1 MAIYPLH
8 TSTIITKDVLINSPF
23 KAGMALI
30 IDSNGRAI
38 KADSQQLVF
47 NTIQQKYGKFL
58 GFSASDHDLS
68 SNTIIVPDNV
78 GNNHL
83 DINNRFIKNEN
94 TEYAVPKRG
103 LMDLQDTA
111 VSNFYNPSDISVISK
126 RGIGVYNTPGD
137 YFVTDQF
144 NPVLHGDYG
153 FDGLD
158 IQTINPGDLL
168 TFGGGINAGKLVK
181 VNANSFGPD
190 ILVVGQVSRY
200 NSSTGLLY
208 FRQNSYN
215 LSFGTASSTV
225 FALDAG
231 LTASYPISGTTWF
244 DLSGNSRNFTLING
258 PVYSSVNSGVIS
270 FDGTNDYAELN
281 YTLPNNT
288 ITVMVWYYSGIFSG
302 QSDLDSL
309 IANDNAGGP
318 GFDIRRRTDNTFQLI
333 DWFASSATLVV
344 ATVGSIANNSWY
356 LVVYTYDG
364 SRYETYLNNTKT
376 NDAAVTGPRN
386 TIAQTI
392 HIANEPFFG
401 SGGVRALAGFVSEVR
416 ILNRALTDTELT
428 TYYNATKSRYGL

>member
-8 TSTIITKDVLINSPF
+8 TTTIITKDVLINSPF

-30 IDSNGRAI
+30 LDTSGRAI

-47 NTIQQKYGKFL
+47 NSSYQKYGRFL

-68 SNTIIVPDNV
+68 GNTIIVPDNV
-78 GNNHL
+78 GNNYL

-94 TEYAVPKRG
+94 TEYVVPKRG

-181 VNANSFGPD
+181 VNVNSLGPD

-215 LSFGTASSTV
+215 LSFGNYISI
-225 FALDAG
+225 FYDAANI
-231 LTASYPISGTTWF
+231 TSYPRTGSTWSN
-244 DLSGNSRNFTLING
+244 LASTSYNMTLVNG
-258 PVYSSVNSGVIS
+258 PVYSSNYSGEIVFDGSDDYGTSSGFSFTNYTVEIFVNVIS
-270 FDGTNDYAELN
+270 HNNPFGISRIFEGNTLSLALGSATYGLDDIYILSAGSGWFNSSVKLTLGQYNHMVVVKNGSLHQIYLN
-281 YTLPNNT
+281 GASIYSNTLTNNT
-288 ITVMVWYYSGIFSG
+288 LSNMKLA
-302 QSDLDSL
+302 D
-309 IANDNAGGP
+309 GGSNE
-318 GFDIRRRTDNTFQLI
+318 RTR
-333 DWFASSATLVV
+333 SSFGYFKIYNKVLTATEV
-344 ATVGSIANNSWY
+344 
-356 LVVYTYDG
+356 
-364 SRYETYLNNTKT
+364 LN
-376 NDAAVTGPRN
+376 
-386 TIAQTI
+386 Q
-392 HIANEPFFG
+392 
-401 SGGVRALAGFVSEVR
+401 
-416 ILNRALTDTELT
+416 
-428 TYYNATKSRYGL
+428 YNFNKSRYGL